1 MNRFGQRFILYTMAG
16 LRIRIRSIF
25 ESWIRICIK
34 VKILELFIFLCA
46 QNGAVEGRDAHN
58 GGAEAQNG
66 ALEGL

>member
-34 VKILELFIFLCA
+34 VIILELFILLWA

-58 GGAEAQNG
+58 EGAEAQSR
-66 ALEGL
+66 APEGL